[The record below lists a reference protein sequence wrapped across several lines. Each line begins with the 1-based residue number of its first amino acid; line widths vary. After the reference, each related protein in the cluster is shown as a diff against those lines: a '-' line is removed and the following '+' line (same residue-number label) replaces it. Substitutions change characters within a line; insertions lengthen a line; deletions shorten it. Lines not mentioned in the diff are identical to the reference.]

1 MIAIKR
7 VIKAFADYFTKGKA
21 GDIGLLE
28 SELYAIGL
36 NPQVETKLQD
46 FVGYYPKINLEQ
58 LSQLPEGTL
67 GYEYAQHMHKC
78 GIEPLEISEDLREEA
93 NMNPFA
99 LRYIVTHDIFHIL
112 LRFDTSYAG
121 EMGVFAFTVGQNYSK
136 TLNFVHPLVI
146 LISCIV
152 APTQI
157 KKIFANTR
165 RGKALGKQ
173 AECLLVY
180 RFEEN
185 WTRAIA
191 DIRSELGLVL
201 EDEQLG
207 IEAGSAIGDQSQG
220 NIAA

>member
-7 VIKAFADYFTKGKA
+7 IIKAFGDYFTKGKA

-28 SELYAIGL
+28 SELYGIGL
-36 NPQVETKLQD
+36 NPQVETKLQE

-58 LSQLPEGTL
+58 LSQLPIGTL

-78 GIEPLEISEDLREEA
+78 GIEPLEISKDLEEEA
-93 NMNPFA
+93 NKNPFA

-112 LRFDTSYAG
+112 LGFDTSYPG
-121 EMGVFAFTVGQNYSK
+121 EMGVFAFTVGQNYTK
-136 TLNFVHPLVI
+136 MLNIAYPLVI

-157 KKIFANTR
+157 KKIIANIR
-165 RGKALGKQ
+165 RGKTLGKQ
-173 AECLLVY
+173 AKCLLAY
-180 RFEEN
+180 RFEDN
-185 WTRAIA
+185 WVRQIS

-201 EDEQLG
+201 EDDLDAVESHSPG
-207 IEAGSAIGDQSQG
+207 TVAT
-220 NIAA
+220 